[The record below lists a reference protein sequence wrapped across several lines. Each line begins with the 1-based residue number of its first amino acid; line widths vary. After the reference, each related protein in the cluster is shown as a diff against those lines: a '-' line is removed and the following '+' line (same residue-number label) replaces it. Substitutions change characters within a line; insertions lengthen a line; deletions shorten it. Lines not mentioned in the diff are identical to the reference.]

1 MHYLLLGH
9 FPELAYVL
17 QLGVHIEH
25 ARMLGE
31 AERDSEKGSS
41 RKRETPWKASAMRDW
56 E

>member
-31 AERDSEKGSS
+31 AERGSEKGSS
-41 RKRETPWKASAMRDW
+41 RKREAPWKASAMRDW